1 MYKSNRLFDEFVD
14 VERNMNTG
22 KIDHTPN
29 YHKDALD
36 AVCGAT
42 FNASKF
48 AEEFAFD
55 YGESLEDTITVN
67 KASNDMTPEQIALE
81 FEAEMQRLLTPIKE
95 QSENKDNKSINN
107 VFNNMPSNNAYV
119 LDNMIIW

>member
-14 VERNMNTG
+14 VERNNNTG

-29 YHKDALD
+29 FHKDALD

-48 AEEFAFD
+48 AEEFAYD
-55 YGESLEDTITVN
+55 YGETLEETVTAN
-67 KASNDMTPEQIALE
+67 QDIGSNTAEQLALE
-81 FEAEMQRLLTPIKE
+81 FEAEMQRLLAPMQQDSVQATPSL
-95 QSENKDNKSINN
+95 QSNTTTRQ
-107 VFNNMPSNNAYV
+107 PSAYV
-119 LDNMIIW
+119 LDNIIIW